1 MARIALTPEELRGVA
16 SNFTAKAGELREI
29 FNYMR
34 QQVQSL
40 DGTFEGNAKTA
51 FFSTYEEIAKNMDQ
65 IPDVVDGLGTQ
76 LNTVATTIEDA
87 DNQLASSLRGNS

>member
-16 SNFTAKAGELREI
+16 TNFATKAGELREI

-34 QQVQSL
+34 QQVSSL
-40 DGTFEGNAKTA
+40 DSTFEGQTKTA
-51 FFSTYEEIAKNMDQ
+51 FFASYEEIAKSMDQ

-76 LNTVATTIEDA
+76 LTAVADTLENA
-87 DNQLASSLRGNS
+87 DNELANRLRGN